1 MWKRSSDPLSKKR
14 GETEKPNEQEKCNL
28 YKMKNGFKILILTV
42 LVATLASCTSLN
54 NVVREPNTKVLLTK
68 SDFALSNQVSAEAK
82 TVKVLGID
90 WSRIFMVETGEVN
103 KDGSSSAVSAASI
116 PVIGSFIGGDRT
128 ESYALYE
135 LMKSNPGYDV
145 VFYPQFETKKYAPGL
160 GLFYNV
166 TTVKAT
172 ARLGKMT
179 E

>member
-1 MWKRSSDPLSKKR
+1 MFKSRINFSWRIANCTFASWLITSEPSSKDLKEGEVSSVPL
-14 GETEKPNEQEKCNL
+14 
-28 YKMKNGFKILILTV
+28 
-42 LVATLASCTSLN
+42 LASFLYELCN
-54 NVVREPNTKVLLTK
+54 NAK